1 MGIEEV
7 KKIIKVRMHMNKVP
21 GNFKG
26 GGDGLCLLCYETKG
40 STEHYFECVCVSRL
54 VKIWGVKEE
63 DLTSQEPN
71 KMRAVANF
79 MENVELMLLPKMEKR
94 KEKGEEQTVRSKR
107 RKVDGEE
114 KKEKSRR

>member
-1 MGIEEV
+1 
-7 KKIIKVRMHMNKVP
+7 
-21 GNFKG
+21 
-26 GGDGLCLLCYETKG
+26 
-40 STEHYFECVCVSRL
+40 
-54 VKIWGVKEE
+54 
-63 DLTSQEPN
+63 
-71 KMRAVANF
+71 MRAVANF